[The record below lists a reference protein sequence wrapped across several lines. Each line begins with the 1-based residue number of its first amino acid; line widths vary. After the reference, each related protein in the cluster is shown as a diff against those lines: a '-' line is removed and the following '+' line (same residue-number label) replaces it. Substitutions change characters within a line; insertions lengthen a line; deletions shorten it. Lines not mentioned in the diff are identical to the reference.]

1 VQPTLKKTP
10 QTSSVCCCL
19 PLLRVLSGF
28 LIFWRFWMS
37 NPHVEPNDKNVGAQQ
52 SIDVDRFDQHKK
64 ALIRTNLERG
74 PIYQKHFEK

>member
-1 VQPTLKKTP
+1 
-10 QTSSVCCCL
+10 
-19 PLLRVLSGF
+19 
-28 LIFWRFWMS
+28 MS